1 MSEKYYSIITQISE
15 FLNIES
21 ANSSISKYI
30 EKNFTSVEEKE
41 KAARI
46 VIDFILYFAP
56 FRSLL
61 PLRDIIYQTLLE
73 TLNRAK
79 TLKELEDLLLIDILL
94 RIIEIYIINSQL
106 TDKRKIISTLARSL
120 LGLAPSALILNL
132 CTIVKPI
139 FSQSNYIT
147 NLNRKIENME
157 EDGDDDDVKQIKV
170 KIENWIKDLKLQTKD
185 IKKIDDLKKKVN
197 KQVSKYAREFK
208 INKDSDEYNQILKE
222 AQDMLEITLTAISLA
237 TSNENTNLYSQLF
250 PS

>member
-1 MSEKYYSIITQISE
+1 MSEKYYSIINQIGD

-46 VIDFILYFAP
+46 VMDFILYFAP

-61 PLRDIIYQTLLE
+61 PLRDIVYQTLLE

-106 TDKRKIISTLARSL
+106 SDKRKIISTLARSL

-139 FSQSNYIT
+139 FSQSNYTT
-147 NLNRKIENME
+147 NFNRKMENTEEE
-157 EDGDDDDVKQIKV
+157 EDDIVKQIRI
-170 KIENWIKDLKLQTKD
+170 KIENWIKDLKLQSKD
-185 IKKIDDLKKKVN
+185 IKKIEDLKKKVN
-197 KQVSKYAREFK
+197 KQASKYAKEFK
-208 INKDSDEYNQILKE
+208 LNKDSDEFNQILKE

-237 TSNENTNLYSQLF
+237 TTDENKN
-250 PS
+250 

>member
-1 MSEKYYSIITQISE
+1 MSEKYYSIINHISE
-15 FLNIES
+15 FLNVES

-46 VIDFILYFAP
+46 VMDFILYFAP

-61 PLRDIIYQTLLE
+61 PLRDIVYQTLLE

-139 FSQSNYIT
+139 FSQSNYLT
-147 NLNRKIENME
+147 NLNRKIENVEE
-157 EDGDDDDVKQIKV
+157 EDDDNIKQIKV
-170 KIENWIKDLKLQTKD
+170 KIENWIKNLKLQSKD
-185 IKKIDDLKKKVN
+185 IKKIEDLKKKVN
-197 KQVSKYAREFK
+197 KQASKYAKEFK
-208 INKDSDEYNQILKE
+208 LNKDSDEFNQILKE

-237 TSNENTNLYSQLF
+237 TNKDNKNLYSQLF